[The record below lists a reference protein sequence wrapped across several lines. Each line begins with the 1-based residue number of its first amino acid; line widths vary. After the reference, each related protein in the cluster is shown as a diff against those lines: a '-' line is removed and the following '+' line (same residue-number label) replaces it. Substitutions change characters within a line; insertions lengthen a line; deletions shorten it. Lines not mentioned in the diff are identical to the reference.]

1 MTGQFAAEK
10 EPFHFHLSVV
20 VAWLMEPCML
30 AAADGS
36 WTSSSVAWLTATSAT
51 ENILLKAP
59 SFHSVAAVNSWF
71 FGQRPVSNTAKQINR
86 QDKSIGP
93 DFVVSAVSS
102 MALRESSTGLSEAAG
117 QRNPEYWPPQPGT
130 SENSG
135 RIPVFCRPG
144 SLGGNCQT
152 YGNKRRY
159 T

>member
-1 MTGQFAAEK
+1 
-10 EPFHFHLSVV
+10 
-20 VAWLMEPCML
+20 ML

-36 WTSSSVAWLTATSAT
+36 WTSSSVAWLTATSAA

-86 QDKSIGP
+86 QDKSTGP

-117 QRNPEYWPPQPGT
+117 QRNPEYWPLHHSLERQKIQDEFQCSADQVVWEVTVRRMVTNDG
-130 SENSG
+130 
-135 RIPVFCRPG
+135 IPEEQE
-144 SLGGNCQT
+144 S
-152 YGNKRRY
+152 NKRHEND
-159 T
+159 